1 MEIVVKAVFDTCIL
15 IDFLRGIPS
24 ARSELMLY
32 EERIISTITFIET
45 LVGSVTTREEEMIR
59 SFLNTFQVA
68 NLDTLVAEK
77 SIEMR
82 RRCHLKVPDAIT
94 YATAKV
100 NSCILVTRNTKD
112 FKKDW
117 PDVRI
122 PYVY

>member
-1 MEIVVKAVFDTCIL
+1 MEIVVKAVFETCIL

-24 ARSELMLY
+24 ARSELMLC
-32 EERIISTITFIET
+32 EERIISKITFIET

-59 SFLNTFQVA
+59 AFLNTFQVA

-77 SIEMR
+77 SIEIR
-82 RRCHLKVPDAIT
+82 RTCRLKVPDAII

-112 FKKDW
+112 FKTG
-117 PDVRI
+117 
-122 PYVY
+122 

>member
-82 RRCHLKVPDAIT
+82 RTCHLKVPDAII

>member
-77 SIEMR
+77 LIEIR
-82 RRCHLKVPDAIT
+82 RTCRLKVPDAII

-122 PYVY
+122 PYEY